1 MVVTVLFLIK
11 GYVVLW
17 WYDALKNTVN
27 CCTVQEGKKKFC
39 RYQTFVPKMVS
50 ECNTVV

>member
-17 WYDALKNTVN
+17 WYDTFKNTVN
-27 CCTVQEGKKKFC
+27 CCTVMEGKKNSAIIELLFQK
-39 RYQTFVPKMVS
+39 
-50 ECNTVV
+50 

>member
-17 WYDALKNTVN
+17 WYDAF
-27 CCTVQEGKKKFC
+27 KKKNNCELLHCHGGEKNLPLSNFC
-39 RYQTFVPKMVS
+39 SKNGVGV
-50 ECNTVV
+50 